1 MSGKQSVK
9 PRLGGVCF
17 FVRQK
22 YHYSAFNTSLGG
34 SAPARDS
41 GLQRGILWVHHI
53 LKQRAQQSQRC
64 LLTLHIATDQPHF

>member
-1 MSGKQSVK
+1 MSGKQSAK
-9 PRLGGVCF
+9 PRLGGVFF

-22 YHYSAFNTSLGG
+22 FHLSAFHTSSSG
-34 SAPARDS
+34 SEPARDS

-64 LLTLHIATDQPHF
+64 LLTLHIATHQPDL